1 MKTIKYIFAILAVVI
16 IVATFSI
23 AAPSRVLAAEQN
35 TSQTASSGSVEF
47 QSPIPWHTLPEL
59 IGHISDWLTGIVAS
73 FAVIM
78 IMIGGLMYVINSGN
92 TSEAQKAKNYIKNS
106 LIGLIL
112 VLSVNM
118 IISEINALLGIGD
131 GTGSFFNFATN
142 LINWLIVIIAGLSV
156 LFLMYAGFT
165 YMTAAGDSSKS
176 KTARDIIKYTL
187 MGLVVSLLSYA
198 IVHYIVVWFGI

>member
-16 IVATFSI
+16 IAAAFSI